1 VLDPRAAR
9 GMLLRRVREVTR
21 MRATRTV
28 DPRSLA
34 SLAAR
39 MVLLTPVA
47 ITRALAL
54 TLSTA
59 VLTTTLTAFSPLLRV
74 LAGRRQTGE

>member
-1 VLDPRAAR
+1 
-9 GMLLRRVREVTR
+9 
-21 MRATRTV
+21 
-28 DPRSLA
+28 
-34 SLAAR
+34 
-39 MVLLTPVA
+39 MVLLIPVA
-47 ITRALAL
+47 VTRALAL